1 VPAPV
6 VQAVEAANAVQDADS
21 RARLSV
27 TTTVPR
33 SPEMLVPG
41 PLVPMLA
48 VAGAVNASRPELTVK
63 VTVVVGELAIG
74 LDEYA
79 STADR
84 AVAADAATGVS
95 AIPATAATAR
105 MENADLTIL
114 LPF

>member
-1 VPAPV
+1 
-6 VQAVEAANAVQDADS
+6 
-21 RARLSV
+21 
-27 TTTVPR
+27 
-33 SPEMLVPG
+33 
-41 PLVPMLA
+41 
-48 VAGAVNASRPELTVK
+48 VK